1 MAERSTAHHT
11 SDEIDFRELLA
22 TLWRGKWIIVLST
35 LMVAVAGVVFAINQ
49 PNVYKTNVLLAPAQ
63 SDGGAPHIG
72 GQLGGLASLAGIN
85 LSRGNTDKTV
95 LAREVLLSRAFL
107 TNFIHRH
114 NLSVPLIAGER
125 WDINGGEWVLDQTV
139 FDTETRSW
147 RVNDQ
152 GESPEPT
159 DWDLVNAFREMLNVA
174 EDKTTGMVTLS
185 IKSLSPQ
192 MAKEVAT
199 ELVRDINEHMREED
213 IRDAESRISYLES
226 KLGETSIAGMQ
237 EVFYQLIENE
247 TRTVMLAHAQQEYVF
262 KTVDPAVIPQEPS
275 EPNRALI
282 AVVAAV
288 LGGLLGVFAVFFLA
302 FFRAGKATEAAD

>member
-1 MAERSTAHHT
+1 MSERATAHYAD
-11 SDEIDFRELLA
+11 DEIDLRELLA
-22 TLWRGKWIIVLST
+22 TLWRGKWVVILFTAV
-35 LMVAVAGVVFAINQ
+35 VAVAGVVFAINQ
-49 PNVYKTNVLLAPAQ
+49 PNVYKSSVLLAPAQ
-63 SDGGAPHIG
+63 SEGSAPIIG

-85 LSRGNTDKTV
+85 LNRGNTDKTV

-107 TNFIHRH
+107 TDFIHRH

-125 WDINGGEWVLDQTV
+125 WDIDGGQWVLDRSV
-139 FDTETRSW
+139 FDTETQSW

-152 GESPEPT
+152 GESLEPT

-262 KTVDPAVIPQEPS
+262 KTIDPAVIPQEPS

-288 LGGLLGVFAVFFLA
+288 LGGLLGIFAVFSFA
-302 FFRAGKATEAAD
+302 FFRADKTPETAD